1 MGVKEYDGTTTH
13 YGFVSIIFYFFHLL
27 QMTFHLHFL
36 CNRRIVTHYS
46 VLSTILSMEQTD
58 RNMLSLIPF
67 LGTLTA
73 ERGISVSL
81 SPSIPL
87 KPLAMVVGFFL
98 GGGRGCNPR

>member
-1 MGVKEYDGTTTH
+1 
-13 YGFVSIIFYFFHLL
+13 
-27 QMTFHLHFL
+27 
-36 CNRRIVTHYS
+36 
-46 VLSTILSMEQTD
+46 
-58 RNMLSLIPF
+58 
-67 LGTLTA
+67 LTA